1 MLQQPSLEQLTRHT
15 DSRYAL
21 VVAVAKRA
29 RVLLD
34 DGAEDEP
41 GRPKPV
47 TQALWELARGDLNY
61 DGPQL
66 ALK

>member
-1 MLQQPSLEQLTRHT
+1 MAHQTE
-15 DSRYAL
+15 SRYAL

-34 DGAEDEP
+34 EGAEDEP

-47 TQALWELARGDLNY
+47 TQALWELAHGDLNY
-61 DGPQL
+61 DGPQIG
-66 ALK
+66 LK

>member
-1 MLQQPSLEQLTRHT
+1 MEQPSLEQLTRRS

-34 DGAEDEP
+34 EGAEDEP
-41 GRPKPV
+41 GLPKPV
-47 TQALWELARGDLNY
+47 TQALWEIAKGDLSY
-61 DGPQL
+61 DRPQI

>member
-1 MLQQPSLEQLTRHT
+1 MQQPSLEQLTHYI

-34 DGAEDEP
+34 EGAEDEP

-47 TQALWELARGDLNY
+47 TQALWELAHGDLNY
-61 DGPQL
+61 DRPQIG
-66 ALK
+66 LK

>member
-1 MLQQPSLEQLTRHT
+1 MHRT

-34 DGAEDEP
+34 EGADDEP

-47 TQALWELARGDLNY
+47 TQALWELARGNLEY
-61 DGPQL
+61 ERPQIGL
-66 ALK
+66 R

>member
-1 MLQQPSLEQLTRHT
+1 MHRT

-34 DGAEDEP
+34 EGAEDEP

-47 TQALWELARGDLNY
+47 TQALWELARGNLEY
-61 DGPQL
+61 DRHQIGL
-66 ALK
+66 R